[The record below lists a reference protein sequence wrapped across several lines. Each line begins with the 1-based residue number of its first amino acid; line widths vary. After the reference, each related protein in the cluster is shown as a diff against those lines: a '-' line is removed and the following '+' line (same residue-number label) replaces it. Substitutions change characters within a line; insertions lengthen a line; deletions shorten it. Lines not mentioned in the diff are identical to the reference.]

1 MGNMRALFVFFA
13 GLLFCQVL
21 MAQVTFPAVPANN
34 SIDTLQT
41 DSISLQILEEL
52 KINQDQRLEKMLK
65 WHVENNRK
73 RDGMEGFRV
82 EIFFSSALNAKEQA
96 LKRKKE
102 FLSKY
107 PDSNVHIKFTA
118 PNFRVRVG
126 DFRTKN
132 EALKL
137 HKKIQTDYPGAF
149 IVPDII
155 DFPLLNSENYE
166 RPD

>member
-1 MGNMRALFVFFA
+1 MRKFLLGMAALLSCGIA
-13 GLLFCQVL
+13 T
-21 MAQVTFPAVPANN
+21 AQVPFSSW
-34 SIDTLQT
+34 SISAGDSLQT
-41 DSISLQILEEL
+41 KDISLPILANL
-52 KINQDQRLEKMLK
+52 DIRQDPDLGKMLL
-65 WHVENNRK
+65 WHINNNKK

-82 EIFFSSALNAKEQA
+82 EIFFSSALNAKDEA
-96 LKRKKE
+96 LRQKRD

-107 PDSNVHIKFTA
+107 PDYPVHIKFTA

-137 HKKIQTDYPGAF
+137 YKQIEKDYPGAF

-155 DFPLLNSENYE
+155 DFPLLKPKKDE
-166 RPD
+166 